1 VVDFIKVVFSSLMPR
16 TVEAYLACSNF
27 GGFIKTVQVVHGVVD
42 TAGSIGA
49 MQQAT
54 LVASGNTK
62 GGKYHCTVDL
72 LFDLFGLVSFA
83 NKNKNCQLS
92 YS

>member
-1 VVDFIKVVFSSLMPR
+1 VVDFIKAVLSSLMPK
-16 TVEAYLACSNF
+16 TVEARLSCSYFN
-27 GGFIKTVQVVHGVVD
+27 GFIKAVQVVHGVVD
-42 TAGSIGA
+42 TAGSIVA
-49 MQQAT
+49 IQQAT

-62 GGKYHCTVDL
+62 RGKYHCTVDL
-72 LFDLFGLVSFA
+72 LFDLFGLLSFA